1 MCWALLPL
9 LACTVI
15 AKQVSLE
22 VYYGANC
29 ENCLAFVEQGLMPV
43 LRAGL
48 PGTNVRLTLL
58 PWMAGRLDA
67 DGLYTPTQHDETVFP
82 HICTLRSFL
91 RGGPID
97 AVGLVHGA
105 EFVACDLHTTASP
118 GAYYR
123 DEATLRRCAN
133 SSGLSWDGPDGIKDC
148 AEGGR
153 RARAFG
159 LMRSVSYAAKLAATS
174 SYFGPLSVVTPFVY
188 VNGGWLECSGPNV
201 CSAIWAEDGR
211 RPLAKPGS
219 LLDAVCSQLNPQP
232 AACRATESQHGL
244 ALEAQS
250 RFNRHCENCVEVGT
264 VHWDKHSAA
273 THGGIF
279 GLAPRDTGL
288 FLLLSASALIM
299 ASAVTAWRRQS
310 ASRHQLGSGKQGPSG
325 VLANSPAQVPATV
338 CTKDVLLE

>member
-1 MCWALLPL
+1 MWWALLPL
-9 LACTVI
+9 LACTV
-15 AKQVSLE
+15 AGKQVSLE
-22 VYYGANC
+22 VYYGAQC
-29 ENCLAFVEQGLMPV
+29 ENCLAFVQQGLMPV
-43 LRAGL
+43 LHAGL
-48 PGTNVRLTLL
+48 PGTSVRLTLL

-67 DGLYTPTQHDETVFP
+67 DGLYTPTRHDETVFP

-105 EFVACDLHTTASP
+105 EFVACDLHTTSMP
-118 GAYYR
+118 GAR
-123 DEATLRRCAN
+123 DETSLRRCAN
-133 SSGLSWDGPDGIKDC
+133 ISGLSWDGPDGIKDC

-201 CSAIWAEDGR
+201 CSAIWSADGR

-232 AACRATESQHGL
+232 AACQAAAAQHGL

-250 RFNRHCENCVEVGT
+250 RFKHCENCVEVGT
-264 VHWDKHSAA
+264 VHWDQQTTA
-273 THGGIF
+273 THGGLF
-279 GLAPRDTGL
+279 GRGPQATRV
-288 FLLLSASALIM
+288 FLLLSAAALI
-299 ASAVTAWRRQS
+299 ASAVTAWWRQS
-310 ASRHQLGSGKQGPSG
+310 AYRQQLVSGNLGPPG
-325 VLANSPAQVPATV
+325 NLANSPAEVPTTV
-338 CTKDVLLE
+338 CTRDGLLE

>member
-9 LACTVI
+9 LACTV
-15 AKQVSLE
+15 AGKQVSLE
-22 VYYGANC
+22 VYYGAQC

-43 LRAGL
+43 LHAGL

-67 DGLYTPTQHDETVFP
+67 DGLYTPTRHDETVFP

-105 EFVACDLHTTASP
+105 EFVACDLHTIAMP
-118 GAYYR
+118 GSYR
-123 DEATLRRCAN
+123 DEATLKRCAN

-159 LMRSVSYAAKLAATS
+159 LMQSVSYAAKLAATS
-174 SYFGPLSVVTPFVY
+174 SYFGPLSVVTPFIY
-188 VNGGWLECSGPNV
+188 VNGGWLECSGPNI
-201 CSAIWAEDGR
+201 CSAIWAADGR

-232 AACRATESQHGL
+232 AACQAAKSQHEL
-244 ALEAQS
+244 ALKPQS
-250 RFNRHCENCVEVGT
+250 RFSHCENCVEVGT

-273 THGGIF
+273 THGGIV
-279 GLAPRDTGL
+279 GCGPRAAGL
-288 FLLLSASALIM
+288 FLLLSAAALII

-310 ASRHQLGSGKQGPSG
+310 ASRQQLAPGKQGPHG
-325 VLANSPAQVPATV
+325 VLANSPTQIPTTV
-338 CTKDVLLE
+338 CTKDGLLE

>member
-9 LACTVI
+9 LAGTV
-15 AKQVSLE
+15 AGKQVSLE
-22 VYYGANC
+22 VYYGAEC

-43 LRAGL
+43 LHAGL
-48 PGTNVRLTLL
+48 PGTSVRLTLL

-67 DGLYTPTQHDETVFP
+67 DGLYTPTRHDETVFP

-97 AVGLVHGA
+97 ALGLVHGA
-105 EFVACDLHTTASP
+105 EFVACDLQSIALP
-118 GAYYR
+118 GAYR

-133 SSGLSWDGPDGIKDC
+133 RSGLSWDGPDGIKDC

-174 SYFGPLSVVTPFVY
+174 SYFGPLSVVTPFIY

-201 CSAIWAEDGR
+201 CSAIWAADGR

-219 LLDAVCSQLNPQP
+219 LLEAVCSQLNPLP
-232 AACRATESQHGL
+232 AACQAAKSQHGL
-244 ALEAQS
+244 AVEAQS
-250 RFNRHCENCVEVGT
+250 HFNRHCENCVEVGT
-264 VHWDKHSAA
+264 VRWDQDSTA
-273 THGGIF
+273 TQGG
-279 GLAPRDTGL
+279 GAVGRLRASRL
-288 FLLLSASALIM
+288 FLLLSATALII
-299 ASAVTAWRRQS
+299 ASAVTAWRRQLV
-310 ASRHQLGSGKQGPSG
+310 SRQQLDSEKQEPCG
-325 VLANSPAQVPATV
+325 VLAHGPGQASATV
-338 CTKDVLLE
+338 STRDSLLE